1 MSDESVQADF
11 DEYLAKVAAKYD
23 VGAGDYPE
31 APTKDS
37 QLLFMRDVVEEVDAL
52 KQAKTSNLDEREA
65 GFTPISV
72 SDLLRI
78 SHFARSEGL
87 GVVGD
92 YLDRRALIVGG
103 VSLGRKAKLLDTL
116 FTVRRET
123 RTLGTPRTTVKRN
136 LFGQETKI
144 VEGDGN

>member
-1 MSDESVQADF
+1 MSDERLQADF
-11 DEYLAKVAAKYD
+11 DEYLAQVAQKYD
-23 VGAGDYPE
+23 VGAGDYPQ

-37 QLLFMRDVVEEVDAL
+37 QLLFMRDVVEEVDGL
-52 KQAKTSNLDEREA
+52 KQSKTGNLDEREA
-65 GFTPISV
+65 GSTPISV

-78 SHFARSEGL
+78 SHFARCEGL
-87 GVVGD
+87 GFVSD
-92 YLDRRALIVGG
+92 YLDKRALIVSG

-123 RTLGTPRTTVKRN
+123 RTLGSPRTTVKRN

-144 VEGDGN
+144 VEGEN